1 MPRPGAMALTPV
13 PQKPAPD
20 PGRRSLL
27 NWLLGTWA
35 AGVLGTVVFPVVR
48 YLVPPEIPEAPTLS
62 VKAGPASTLTPNSA
76 RIVPFGRAPAI
87 VVRLVS
93 GELRA
98 FAGTC
103 THLSCT
109 VQYRSDLEHIWCACH
124 NGHYDLHGRNISG
137 PPPRPLETYEA
148 DVQGDEIVISKRP

>member
-1 MPRPGAMALTPV
+1 MTSAPV
-13 PQKPAPD
+13 AHQPAPD

-27 NWLLGTWA
+27 NWLLGTWS
-35 AGVLGTVVFPVVR
+35 AGVLGSVLFPVLR
-48 YLVPPEIPEAPTLS
+48 YLVPPEMPEAPTLS
-62 VKAGPASTLTPNSA
+62 VTAGPASTLTPNTA
-76 RIVPFGRAPAI
+76 RIVPFGSTPAL
-87 VVRLVS
+87 VVRLAN

-109 VQYRSDLEHIWCACH
+109 VQYRQDLEHIWCACH

-137 PPPRPLETYEA
+137 PPPRPLEAYDA
-148 DVQGDEIVISKRP
+148 DVQGDEIVISKRA

>member
-1 MPRPGAMALTPV
+1 MTS
-13 PQKPAPD
+13 KPASPQAARA
-20 PGRRSLL
+20 PGRRSML
-27 NWLLGTWA
+27 NWLLGTWS
-35 AGVLGTVVFPVVR
+35 AGVLGSVAFPIMK

-76 RIVPFGRAPAI
+76 RVVPFGSKPAI
-87 VVRLVS
+87 VIRLAN

-98 FAGTC
+98 FAATC

-109 VQYRSDLEHIWCACH
+109 VQFRQDLEHIWCACH

-137 PPPRPLETYEA
+137 PPPRPLEAYEA
-148 DVQGDEIVISKRP
+148 DEVGDEIVISKRA